1 MLLYPAS
8 KTMIEN
14 QTLVNLSISHRKIKP
29 TNNANKKGKASP
41 RTAITHESAGLM
53 YGQRQESKYK
63 TAVIILS
70 TTRVR
75 LVIMRRRDG
84 INASYESPPVPLKV
98 NLDLCNLFLENFYRL
113 IFSVSYFK
121 SSLLAFFN
129 RSFSSE
135 VRELK
140 PCMLI
145 LSSISSIRCC
155 ERLGVF
161 V

>member
-8 KTMIEN
+8 KTTREY
-14 QTLVNLSISHRKIKP
+14 QTLLNLSISHKKIKP
-29 TNNANKKGKASP
+29 ISNANKMGKPSP
-41 RTAITHESAGLM
+41 RTAITQESVGLM
-53 YGQRQESKYK
+53 QGARQDSKYR

-70 TTRVR
+70 TTRVL
-75 LVIMRRRDG
+75 LVMIRRRDG
-84 INASYESPPVPLKV
+84 IRASYEKRGVNSATSFELLATSTIIYPLS
-98 NLDLCNLFLENFYRL
+98 
-113 IFSVSYFK
+113 IISYFR

-129 RSFSSE
+129 RSFSSA

-140 PCMLI
+140 PCWLI
-145 LSSISSIRCC
+145 LSRISSIRCC